1 MNGPRLGEVLKCSAP
16 GARQTL
22 LAVVYGDKA
31 HVGKALVDD
40 NDLDTAIQ
48 GLLILAVVLVVTST
62 DCN

>member
-1 MNGPRLGEVLKCSAP
+1 MYGPKPREVLKCSAP

-22 LAVVYGDKA
+22 LVVVYGDKA

-48 GLLILAVVLVVTST
+48 GPLILAVVLVVAST